1 MRVWCVWVSDC
12 VRIVSVSLVDSVVAK
27 KVVSLAV
34 GHSSSG
40 RIVPPLHYLFYFF
53 TLGDT
58 IREEPLQRAVDSNN
72 LRLPPPTFAQH
83 DSQTRGPPKVVK
95 SDDRRLGQDFRT
107 SHNCSTFSSDSHKSQ
122 LNYHFSPI
130 PMDVVVSL
138 QFCHFLVLSLY
149 FLVLSLYFLVFLLIY
164 SSLLIHLIFL

>member
-1 MRVWCVWVSDC
+1 MRVWYVWVSDC

-58 IREEPLQRAVDSNN
+58 ILEEPQQRAVDTNH
-72 LRLPPPTFAQH
+72 LRLPPPTSAQH
-83 DSQTRGPPKVVK
+83 DSQRRGPPKVVK
-95 SDDRRLGQDFRT
+95 SDDQRLRRDFRT
-107 SHNCSTFSSDSHKSQ
+107 SFNCSTFSSASHKSQ
-122 LNYHFSPI
+122 LTNKLTSI
-130 PMDVVVSL
+130 PMDVVVSPKS
-138 QFCHFLVLSLY
+138 HY
-149 FLVLSLYFLVFLLIY
+149 FLLFIYLYSLFV
-164 SSLLIHLIFL
+164 